1 MSTEH
6 HTTQSRAGADSA
18 PARGRG
24 RPRSEQAHRAILDAT
39 LTLLDEGGYGP
50 LTIEAVAARARVGKT
65 TIYRRWPSKLE
76 LVIEAV
82 AELRPA
88 LPVEDTGSVLGD
100 FMAFQRT
107 QITRVAAGP
116 LPRIVPR
123 MIAESVGDAELHTAF
138 QRELINPLREAIGE
152 VLRRG
157 LERGELRDDLDL
169 ALATDVVHGTVV
181 YRVLMSQGDLVS
193 ATSAIPKVLDLMR
206 VRA

>member
-1 MSTEH
+1 VSTEH
-6 HTTQSRAGADSA
+6 DTSQTRAGAKRA

-50 LTIEAVAARARVGKT
+50 LTIEAVAARAGVGKT

-82 AELRPA
+82 GEMRPA

-100 FMAFQRT
+100 FMAFRRGQINRT
-107 QITRVAAGP
+107 ASGP
-116 LPRIVPR
+116 LPRIAPR
-123 MIAESVGDAELHTAF
+123 LIAESVGDDELHSAF

-157 LERGELRDDLDL
+157 VERGELRGDLDL

-181 YRVLMSQGDLVS
+181 YRILMSQGDLVS
-193 ATSAIPKVLDLMR
+193 AASAIPKVLDLMR